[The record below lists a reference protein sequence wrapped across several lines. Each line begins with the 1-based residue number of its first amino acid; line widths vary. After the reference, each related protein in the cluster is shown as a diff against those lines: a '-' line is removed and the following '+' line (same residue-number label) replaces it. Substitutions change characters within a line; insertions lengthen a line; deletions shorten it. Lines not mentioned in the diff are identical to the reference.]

1 MVAFPIFLC
10 IGFMIAVLY
19 IDLAFDTSAVP
30 YRRTKAPL
38 PADVLNPIAT
48 YYRRITQNPYLLM
61 FVMVTTVTCIV
72 AEIVYDL
79 VPRWAGYSS
88 LLLMG
93 FAMLLGVLKVI
104 PTAQRLA
111 AGKDDAEQ
119 QARMVHGILAS
130 HLALLISIL
139 LLAAVQFTATL
150 E

>member
-1 MVAFPIFLC
+1 
-10 IGFMIAVLY
+10 
-19 IDLAFDTSAVP
+19 
-30 YRRTKAPL
+30 
-38 PADVLNPIAT
+38 
-48 YYRRITQNPYLLM
+48 
-61 FVMVTTVTCIV
+61 
-72 AEIVYDL
+72 VYDL